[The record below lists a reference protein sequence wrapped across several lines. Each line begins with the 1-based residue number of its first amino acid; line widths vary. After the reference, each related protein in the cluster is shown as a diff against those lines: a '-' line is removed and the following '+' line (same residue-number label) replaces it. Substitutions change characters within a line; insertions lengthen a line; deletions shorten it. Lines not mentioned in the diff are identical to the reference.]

1 MHPMRV
7 LVRHQPPA
15 PDDPRNA
22 DRSPRRTASRPEEV
36 APVAPQEP
44 THAFQTRDLA
54 TLSSMQATAGNAAV
68 ARLIAQRQL
77 GPGPGPA
84 GAKSPPGPAPAVG
97 PAPAT
102 GSTPTTP
109 AAADRVKL
117 DPAKELEANLAR
129 IEAEFDEKIKTHPH
143 FKSTAQRT
151 QFLKYEREFF
161 GSDTATIDHFAKI
174 KQVAIPGE
182 ATWMHEEASNRL
194 LSVAKEMGKRMPQSD
209 GNGWWFRTGFGTG
222 GQDVSDF
229 HKVGLA
235 IDYNAA
241 ETPHL
246 GARGKEIDPRQ
257 TDLITIITGRYPQ
270 MNFKDDAAMLLQ
282 LRKMGEASLLTDE
295 AERDKVLKSKE
306 STDLLATIRSEAEA
320 LEKASATFQDSLAG
334 NGATLTQLQKD
345 YFATDDAAKK
355 DAIFKQVPALVAT
368 WMTTLDA
375 QLKKMSDDIDGLG
388 DKVATLP
395 AGAALIAATA
405 STKSSA
411 DGVERALKGLKPPP
425 PKAMKA
431 AQRKEGPK
439 RAAPRDPVADAG
451 RTIDAARAT
460 LGEGAWT
467 PPTPA
472 ADADAAAELK
482 AAVLTEL
489 ERLAARLTNRGL
501 ALGKKSWHDRV
512 LAVKTGLTDDV
523 AFVFGRP
530 ADRDKHKP
538 QIEAGNPPVA
548 QLLGRG
554 FYNTTGR
561 SKSPGA
567 FDIDFVEAMS
577 RYGFAL
583 GARYAHPD
591 SMHFELFWK
600 GGK

>member
-1 MHPMRV
+1 M
-7 LVRHQPPA
+7 LQG
-15 PDDPRNA
+15 
-22 DRSPRRTASRPEEV
+22 
-36 APVAPQEP
+36 
-44 THAFQTRDLA
+44 RDLA
-54 TLSSMQATAGNAAV
+54 TLRSMQGTAGNAAI
-68 ARLIAQRQL
+68 ARLIAQRQPDPA
-77 GPGPGPA
+77 PGLA
-84 GAKSPPGPAPAVG
+84 GAKGPPGAAPAVG

-109 AAADRVKL
+109 AAGPAKP

-129 IEAEFDEKIKTHPH
+129 IEAEFDDKIKTHPQ
-143 FKSTAQRT
+143 FKSKAQRT

-161 GSDTATIDHFAKI
+161 GSDTATIDHFARI
-174 KQVAIPGE
+174 KQVAIPGQ

-209 GNGWWFRTGFGTG
+209 GNGWWFRTGFGAG
-222 GQDVSDF
+222 SQDVRDF
-229 HKVGLA
+229 HKVGFA

-270 MNFKDDAAMLLQ
+270 MHFEDDAAMLLQ

-320 LEKASATFQDSLAG
+320 LEKASVAFQDSLGA
-334 NGATLTQLQKD
+334 NGATLAQLQKD

-368 WMTTLDA
+368 WTTTLDA
-375 QLKKMSDDIDGLG
+375 QIKKMSDEIDGLG
-388 DKVATLP
+388 DKVAALP
-395 AGAALIAATA
+395 KGAALTAASA
-405 STKSSA
+405 STKVSA
-411 DGVERALKGLKPPP
+411 SGVARALKALKPPP
-425 PKAMKA
+425 SKAKKA

-439 RAAPRDPVADAG
+439 RAAPRDRVADA
-451 RTIDAARAT
+451 RKTIDVARAT
-460 LGEGAWT
+460 LGEPAWT
-467 PPTPA
+467 PPTSAP
-472 ADADAAAELK
+472 DADAAAELK

-489 ERLAARLTNRGL
+489 DRLAARLTNRGL

-512 LAVKTGLTDDV
+512 LAVKAGLTDDV
-523 AFVFGRP
+523 AFVFGRA

-538 QIEAGNPPVA
+538 QTEAGNPPIA

-554 FYNTTGR
+554 FYNTKGR
-561 SKSPGA
+561 SKSLGA

-577 RYGFAL
+577 RHGFAL

-600 GGK
+600 GAK